1 MRCASARIN
10 HGPCQILWER
20 KCQRAACHYKEKLK
34 WQQHLQ
40 WQEKI
45 RKRSLET
52 NSPLCDHDNAK
63 IPTHLLPRIITS
75 SICIILESLQ
85 SASTGC
91 LLSDGFYLSLE
102 CVDSSDVKPSNSPAL
117 ACLSRPVSLPNWS
130 HGHGSHPL
138 GCDLLPLNGLPPN
151 SLKNGKS

>member
-1 MRCASARIN
+1 MRI
-10 HGPCQILWER
+10 CQDQPRALPDPLGEEMPESSLPPQR
-20 KCQRAACHYKEKLK
+20 KAEMAATPPMAG
-34 WQQHLQ
+34 
-40 WQEKI
+40 KI

-102 CVDSSDVKPSNSPAL
+102 CVDSSDVKPSNSPAS

-138 GCDLLPLNGLPPN
+138 GCDLLPLNGLPLS